1 MRIDDIIIE
10 NQNLE
15 EGPVW
20 DKTRQVGA
28 TIGKGI
34 GGVSQAVGAVAGV
47 PAGIA
52 RGIAKGYNRAADTIA
67 GGPDE
72 NPQSGGAQAPQQSQG
87 QSAGSSFAQGL
98 QGGAG
103 SGSSGGGSAVAGK
116 LRQQAK
122 QLMTMADE
130 LEKGGD
136 SGGGG
141 AQKAEPQAQQ
151 SAPPTQTNQEPQA
164 QQTAQEPTQP
174 QSTTQA
180 PDSTE
185 GKRKYSNSEYT
196 DSEIDAHRAAGGTFD
211 GQTGKMIPPPAKNPA
226 LAAPAQQQVP
236 ADNVS
241 TTSSTGGQTN
251 QTSTGRVH
259 TANPNNP
266 NFKQASSQDVTDV
279 EPKQVTGQQ
288 PQLKMIPGGKG
299 TAADPT
305 RFADRKA
312 KIAQSKADRAAGK
325 GVTGA
330 IRTGTMGESVEFY
343 SKFFKKMI

>member
-10 NQNLE
+10 NLE

-20 DKTRQVGA
+20 DKTRKVGA

-72 NPQSGGAQAPQQSQG
+72 NPQSGSAQAPQQSQG
-87 QSAGSSFAQGL
+87 QRAGSSFAQGL

-103 SGSSGGGSAVAGK
+103 SGSSGNGAGAAVAGK
-116 LRQQAK
+116 MRQQAK

-164 QQTAQEPTQP
+164 QQTAQEPNQVQEPTQ
-174 QSTTQA
+174 TTQ
-180 PDSTE
+180 E
-185 GKRKYSNSEYT
+185 
-196 DSEIDAHRAAGGTFD
+196 
-211 GQTGKMIPPPAKNPA
+211 PPAPET
-226 LAAPAQQQVP
+226 P

-241 TTSSTGGQTN
+241 TPSSTSGSYNNQIGNGKANYGVTTN
-251 QTSTGRVH
+251 FDPKTMKNVSTPLDSKAVGVVPN
-259 TANPNNP
+259 TTNPTTNNKDQQAN
-266 NFKQASSQDVTDV
+266 
-279 EPKQVTGQQ
+279 
-288 PQLKMIPGGKG
+288 LK
-299 TAADPT
+299 A
-305 RFADRKA
+305 RL
-312 KIAQSKADRAAGK
+312 QSKQGIGNKTNSGFKDSGVGKPVQKIVGADKQGNPVVSTVRED
-325 GVTGA
+325 
-330 IRTGTMGESVEFY
+330 IQYY